1 MLKKLGKKLK
11 KGLKKAAP
19 IIALAGAAALAGRK
33 GRAAKAMQNSM
44 TADMDRS
51 MVPMSNR
58 MVQGL
63 NFPAGTDL
71 SGIDKIAAAGIG
83 ALLASTLGIKA
94 MKPGIIAAAL
104 LLLKKF
110 WFIIFLPFIWL
121 GKLFTG
127 SSKKNKR

>member
-1 MLKKLGKKLK
+1 MAGNNGYQEQML
-11 KGLKKAAP
+11 
-19 IIALAGAAALAGRK
+19 
-33 GRAAKAMQNSM
+33 
-44 TADMDRS
+44 
-51 MVPMSNR
+51 
-58 MVQGL
+58 L
-63 NFPAGTDL
+63 NL
-71 SGIDKIAAAGIG
+71 SKIHKFNATKEYKDWKSGDKIAAAGIG

-127 SSKKNKR
+127 FSKKNKR